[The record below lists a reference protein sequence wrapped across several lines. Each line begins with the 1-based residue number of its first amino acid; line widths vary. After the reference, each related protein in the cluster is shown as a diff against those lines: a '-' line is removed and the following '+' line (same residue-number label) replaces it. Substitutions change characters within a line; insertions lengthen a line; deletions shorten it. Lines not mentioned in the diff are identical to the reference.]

1 MSTEKLDTE
10 TRREQLANAALRLI
24 ATDGL
29 KGLSVARVARRV
41 GLVPSAVYRHFA
53 NKDEL
58 LAAVLDLVRSRL
70 QANVMAASGQTPDA
84 LECLHRLLLGQA
96 QLIRENEGIL
106 RVIFS
111 EDLHNSHPERKMQV
125 REMVTGHLKRLAE
138 IIERGQHE
146 GSIRADVD
154 PTTVSVLFMGLIQ
167 PAAILWHL
175 TAGNFD
181 ITRHA
186 AKVWTISC
194 EAFRTREKNLAIK

>member
-1 MSTEKLDTE
+1 MRTAKVDTE
-10 TRREQLANAALRLI
+10 TRRGQLAQAALRLI
-24 ATDGL
+24 AADGL

-84 LECLHRLLLGQA
+84 LECLPRLLMGQA
-96 QLIRENEGIL
+96 ELIRENEGIL

-111 EDLHNSHPERKMQV
+111 EELHNGHPDRKARV
-125 REMVTGHLKRLAE
+125 REMVTGYLKRLTE
-138 IIERGQHE
+138 IIARGQQE

-154 PTTVSVLFMGLIQ
+154 PTTVSILFMGLIQ
-167 PAAILWHL
+167 PAVILWHL

-186 AKVWTISC
+186 EKVWTISC